1 VDEVTASGLADIEAA
16 PDVAAL
22 DAVRVRLL
30 GRKGV
35 ITEALKGLGKL
46 PPAERPGAGARIN
59 AARDRLAQA
68 IDARRA
74 ALERGAVAAT
84 LNEAR
89 LDVTLPGRG
98 GDSGGLHPVTRT
110 RLRLEE
116 IFRRAGFDVAEGPEV
131 EDDFHNFA
139 ALNIPP
145 EHPARA
151 MADTFYFGD
160 GRLLRTHT
168 SPVQIRALA
177 ARPPPVRLIAPGRVY
192 RCDSDQT
199 HTPMFHQVEGLV
211 VDRDVSLANL
221 KAVLR
226 EFVSAFFERPLAIR
240 FRASYFP
247 FTEPSAEVDC
257 QCVFCLGSGCSVCK
271 RTGWLEIAGC
281 GVVHPNVLRNCQ
293 LDPEEWS
300 GYAFGMG
307 IDRLAM
313 LRHDVN
319 DIRLFFE
326 NDLRFLAQFGRL

>member
-1 VDEVTASGLADIEAA
+1 VDDVTASGLADIEAA
-16 PDVAAL
+16 SDVAAL

-30 GRKGV
+30 GKKGV

-46 PPAERPGAGARIN
+46 PPGERPGAGARIN

-74 ALERGAVAAT
+74 ALEQGAVAAS
-84 LNEAR
+84 LSAGR

-98 GDSGGLHPVTRT
+98 GASGGLHPVTRT

-177 ARPPPVRLIAPGRVY
+177 ARAPPVRLIAPGRVY

-211 VDRDVSLANL
+211 VDHNVSLANL

-281 GVVHPNVLRNCQ
+281 GVVHPNVLRNCR